1 MKKLSKKIA
10 FQGCLLG
17 GAIGD
22 SLGASIEFDSLETI
36 RQKYGNPGLVDYD
49 YCYGGLGK
57 ITDDTQM
64 ALFTMEGMLRARLRW
79 LQRGLVHIPT
89 VLYHSHLRWLQTQEK
104 VHSDMK
110 SDFKLSGWLIEQEIL
125 HSRRAPGNSCLSS
138 LRCGKMGSTESP
150 INNSKGCGGVM
161 RIAPVGLILDNPFE
175 TACEIAALTHGHPT
189 GYLSAAFLAELIYR
203 LRIGDELRN
212 AIETAL
218 SILEEHDHNKET
230 ISAINYALQAAD
242 LYDASPETVES
253 LGAGWIAE
261 EALAISLFCALK
273 ADNFKDGVL
282 LAVNHSGDSDSTGAI
297 TGNILGLIHGV
308 DAIPKKWI
316 DVLEVRDIVLEMT
329 ENALSILEL
338 PSEDA
343 FGWVNPDE
351 AQEKQRRILLE
362 KYPPN

>member
-138 LRCGKMGSTESP
+138 
-150 INNSKGCGGVM
+150 
-161 RIAPVGLILDNPFE
+161 
-175 TACEIAALTHGHPT
+175 
-189 GYLSAAFLAELIYR
+189 
-203 LRIGDELRN
+203 
-212 AIETAL
+212 
-218 SILEEHDHNKET
+218 
-230 ISAINYALQAAD
+230 
-242 LYDASPETVES
+242 
-253 LGAGWIAE
+253 
-261 EALAISLFCALK
+261 
-273 ADNFKDGVL
+273 
-282 LAVNHSGDSDSTGAI
+282 
-297 TGNILGLIHGV
+297 
-308 DAIPKKWI
+308 
-316 DVLEVRDIVLEMT
+316 
-329 ENALSILEL
+329 
-338 PSEDA
+338 
-343 FGWVNPDE
+343 
-351 AQEKQRRILLE
+351 
-362 KYPPN
+362 